1 MPDRYDFNGGGKGSG
16 SWSMMANSWGWTGN
30 QSPPD
35 LSACE
40 KMEIGW
46 ANVVE
51 IQPGSAYTL
60 PSQCKNNTV
69 FKITSGYPDGEFL
82 LVENRQPCGLDSL
95 LPGGVGGLAV
105 YHYDMNAGEAMT
117 NDRTN
122 PLYGKPE
129 GYPGDAPGFPQSGQH
144 YKCAV
149 VAADGG
155 FELERNLNRGNPA
168 NLFRPGDVLLSTG
181 SSHAVTNSPIIRGRQ
196 LQTTTTSDG
205 STTTYVYP
213 NTDAYQDGNV
223 YPSSNDLINIEQ
235 SGTSG
240 IDATI
245 SFTLANGEAQEETA
259 SPSSMPSSLPTVSSS
274 GRPSTIP
281 SAQPVVASS
290 GRPST
295 IPSAQPVVIS
305 SARPSTIPSAQ
316 PVAAASSRPSTHPTS
331 TQTDSSRPS
340 AGPSQSPSES
350 SVAVDTSS
358 SPSSAPTLMADPY
371 ATNSTVCKECSMT
384 ATEPI
389 SLRTFLFNIE
399 AEGLLDVTVG
409 YRSTGETLWNPLCY
423 AQGIWGQYPNA
434 TLIPSDACTEITIM
448 ETETVEFRL
457 QASPS
462 STGGATARAA
472 DGANEPMPGEIMA
485 GAYAYQESECSAN
498 SGATSTA

>member
-1 MPDRYDFNGGGKGSG
+1 
-16 SWSMMANSWGWTGN
+16 MANSWGWTGN

-51 IQPGSAYTL
+51 IQPGSDYTL
-60 PSQCKNNTV
+60 MSQCKNNTV

-82 LVENRQPCGLDSL
+82 LLENRQPCGLDSL

-105 YHYDMNAGEAMT
+105 YHYDMKAGEAMT

-155 FELERNLNRGNPA
+155 FELERNINRGSPT
-168 NLFRPGDVLLSTG
+168 NLFRPGDALLSTG
-181 SSHAVTNSPIIRGRQ
+181 SRHAVTNTPIIRGRQ
-196 LQTTTTSDG
+196 LQTTTTTDG
-205 STTTYVYP
+205 STGTTTYVYP
-213 NTDAYQDGNV
+213 NTDAYQDGIV

-235 SGTSG
+235 LGTSG

-245 SFTLANGEAQEETA
+245 SFTLASGTAPAETA
-259 SPSSMPSSLPTVSSS
+259 SPSSMPSSSPTVSSS
-274 GRPSTIP
+274 DRPSTTP

-290 GRPST
+290 DRPST
-295 IPSAQPVVIS
+295 TPSAQPVDAS
-305 SARPSTIPSAQ
+305 SDRPSTTPSAQPVDASSDRPSTTPSAQ
-316 PVAAASSRPSTHPTS
+316 PVAMASSRPSTHPS
-331 TQTDSSRPS
+331 QTDSSRPS
-340 AGPSQSPSES
+340 MGPSQSPSS
-350 SVAVDTSS
+350 IAVDTSS
-358 SPSSAPTLMADPY
+358 SPSSAPTFMADPH

-384 ATEPI
+384 ATESI
-389 SLRTFLFNIE
+389 VLRTFIFNIE
-399 AEGLLDVTVG
+399 AQGLLDITVD
-409 YRSTGETLWNPLCY
+409 YRSTGEIMWNPLCY

-434 TLIPSDACTEITIM
+434 TLIPSNACTEITII

-462 STGGATARAA
+462 SSGGATARNA

-485 GAYAYQESECSAN
+485 GAYTYQESECSAN
-498 SGATSTA
+498 SGATSTI

>member
-51 IQPGSAYTL
+51 IQPGSDYTL
-60 PSQCKNNTV
+60 MSQCKNNTV

-82 LVENRQPCGLDSL
+82 LLENRQPCGLDSL

-105 YHYDMNAGEAMT
+105 YHYDMKAGEAMT

-155 FELERNLNRGNPA
+155 FELERNINRGSPT
-168 NLFRPGDVLLSTG
+168 NLFRPGDALLSTG
-181 SSHAVTNSPIIRGRQ
+181 SRHAVTNTPIIRRRQ
-196 LQTTTTSDG
+196 LQTTTTTDG
-205 STTTYVYP
+205 STGTATYVYP
-213 NTDAYQDGNV
+213 NTDAYQDGIV
-223 YPSSNDLINIEQ
+223 YPSSNDLINIAQ
-235 SGTSG
+235 IGTDG

-245 SFTLANGEAQEETA
+245 SFTLASGTAPVETG
-259 SPSSMPSSLPTVSSS
+259 SPSSMPSSSPTVSLSE
-274 GRPSTIP
+274 RPST
-281 SAQPVVASS
+281 
-290 GRPST
+290 T
-295 IPSAQPVVIS
+295 
-305 SARPSTIPSAQ
+305 PSAQ
-316 PVAAASSRPSTHPTS
+316 PVAMASSRTSIHP

-340 AGPSQSPSES
+340 MGPSQSPSS
-350 SVAVDTSS
+350 IAVDTSS
-358 SPSSAPTLMADPY
+358 SPSSAPTFMADPH

-384 ATEPI
+384 ATESI
-389 SLRTFLFNIE
+389 VLRTFIFNIE
-399 AEGLLDVTVG
+399 AQGLLDVTVD
-409 YRSTGETLWNPLCY
+409 YRSTGEILWNPLCY

-434 TLIPSDACTEITIM
+434 TLIPSNACTEITII

-462 STGGATARAA
+462 SSGGATARNA
-472 DGANEPMPGEIMA
+472 DGANGEPMPGEIMA
-485 GAYAYQESECSAN
+485 GAYTYQESECSAN
-498 SGATSTA
+498 SGATSTI